1 MARKGRYIGFH
12 GLNLVF
18 LMSKVIQHG
27 FFIKKFVLHTGSH
40 CIHGRQWPSHVGA
53 EGGLRPPPTLKFFI
67 KKLVDIF
74 VNSDPSKFIP
84 SKENILLAPSFP
96 AKILYICIISI
107 YCILKESIK

>member
-1 MARKGRYIGFH
+1 MVSLLRSLCCIQVHIVYMGDSGGATLGLKGAF
-12 GLNLVF
+12 
-18 LMSKVIQHG
+18 
-27 FFIKKFVLHTGSH
+27 
-40 CIHGRQWPSHVGA
+40 A
-53 EGGLRPPPTLKFFI
+53 PPTPKFFI

-96 AKILYICIISI
+96 VKILYICIISI

>member
-1 MARKGRYIGFH
+1 MVSLLGSLCCIQVHIVYMGDSGEATLGPKGA
-12 GLNLVF
+12 
-18 LMSKVIQHG
+18 S
-27 FFIKKFVLHTGSH
+27 
-40 CIHGRQWPSHVGA
+40 
-53 EGGLRPPPTLKFFI
+53 PPLPPKFFI

>member
-40 CIHGRQWPSHVGA
+40 CIHGRQAS
-53 EGGLRPPPTLKFFI
+53 RRFFCRI
-67 KKLVDIF
+67 TAPF
-74 VNSDPSKFIP
+74 HA
-84 SKENILLAPSFP
+84 KECTWKVLQILACHYLHNVIVLHKSS
-96 AKILYICIISI
+96 C
-107 YCILKESIK
+107 